1 MPDENNSHFDTATDT
16 VTDLINIKREGN
28 MLQDAMLPSCVLSG
42 AQNRSL
48 CQWQVVHCDQVI
60 FCNVSYVFSKSRQR
74 LSEKT

>member
-48 CQWQVVHCDQVI
+48 CQ
-60 FCNVSYVFSKSRQR
+60 
-74 LSEKT
+74 